1 MEILGVVLRLTD
13 VSASRS
19 ALEQELGC
27 SVDWA
32 SPRSGSMQHAQ
43 IPMIVPEDAPTTWAD
58 IQSFIEPHA
67 NKIPT
72 LIDSGAIRSARLDIG
87 VPIYEENMMSTVS
100 MPHELCEVVGR
111 NRIEIDITLYATES
125 EDGAA

>member
-1 MEILGVVLRLTD
+1 
-13 VSASRS
+13 
-19 ALEQELGC
+19 
-27 SVDWA
+27 
-32 SPRSGSMQHAQ
+32 
-43 IPMIVPEDAPTTWAD
+43 MIVPEDAPATWAD
-58 IQSFIEPHA
+58 IQSFIESHA

-87 VPIYEENMMSTVS
+87 VPIYEENLMSTVS

-111 NRIEIDITLYATES
+111 NRIEIDITLYATAS